1 MKNRTTKRR
10 RAAAELAVNLVAK
23 NVLQGLRLLD
33 WEKWKTRYVKNPKNL
48 EKVVGI
54 LARLSREALAR
65 ERFREELLAED
76 AAKTKRP
83 PTRRE
88 VSDMTGMEL
97 L

>member
-1 MKNRTTKRR
+1 MKSKTKRR
-10 RAAAELAVNLVAK
+10 RNAAELAVNLVAR
-23 NVLQGLRLLD
+23 NLLEGLRVVD
-33 WEKWKTRYVKNPKNL
+33 WEKWKRRYVKNPKNL

-65 ERFREELLAED
+65 ERFREELRAED
-76 AAKTKRP
+76 ATKAKRA

-88 VSDMTGMEL
+88 VSEITGMEL

>member
-1 MKNRTTKRR
+1 MKRR
-10 RAAAELAVNLVAK
+10 RAAAELAVNLVAR

-33 WEKWKTRYVKNPKNL
+33 WEKWKTRYASNPKNL

-65 ERFREELLAED
+65 ERFREELQADE
-76 AAKTKRP
+76 AAKAKRP

-88 VSDMTGMEL
+88 VAELTGMEL